1 MSDLNISQPSPI
13 NIEIESILQQLLD
26 EDENITARGVVKI
39 HSQLKAA
46 SSITRDPIRLALLK
60 SYQDKQVE
68 LRNWKTRIG
77 KKSKSK
83 IANDLASRDS
93 RIAELEQQVNLL
105 IASHVAMI
113 KAVGELGGYAK
124 WARFFENYKDIRE
137 KLFEMQA
144 IQNMK
149 NY

>member
-26 EDENITARGVVKI
+26 EDENITARGVVKM

-60 SYQDKQVE
+60 CYQGKQVE

-105 IASHVAMI
+105 IASHLAMI

-124 WARFFENYKDIRE
+124 WAGFFENYKVIRE

-149 NY
+149 NH